1 MSVISSKPAPDLDIT
16 AAGFRAAA
24 CDVGEVI
31 SLLATGVRPKPEVHA
46 RLAMSMRALRGF
58 LLEEASQQDWREA
71 ISSGAIAEALS
82 VPTPDGLSGM
92 APVQIV
98 KEVS

>member
-1 MSVISSKPAPDLDIT
+1 MSAISSKPAPDFDIT
-16 AAGFRAAA
+16 VAGLRRTAG
-24 CDVGEVI
+24 DVGEVI
-31 SLLATGVRPKPEVHA
+31 SLLATGVRPNPEVRA
-46 RLAMSMRALRGF
+46 RLAMSMRTLRGF

-82 VPTPDGLSGM
+82 APRPDGASGM

-98 KEVS
+98 TEVS